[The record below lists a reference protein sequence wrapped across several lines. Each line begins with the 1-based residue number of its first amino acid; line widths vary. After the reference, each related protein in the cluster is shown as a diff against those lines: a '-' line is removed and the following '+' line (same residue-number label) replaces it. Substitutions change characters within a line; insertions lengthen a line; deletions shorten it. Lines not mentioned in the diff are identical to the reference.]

1 MFISNNLSTFIF
13 SADNSLV
20 LKKLLF
26 LLFIIALCP
35 FSGYCQDIPHYEKI
49 VKTTNDKSLKLAALD
64 SLLLRTFSTNPESFI
79 KYSLDYINL
88 AQEMDSIEWAAKKA
102 MNLQYPLTNYAN
114 DPLNAI
120 TIINSVLARKYK
132 IKDSSLLGG
141 LYIKRGKANT
151 KVDFKKAIEDYNLA
165 LENFSAKDSLYI
177 ADAYLFRG
185 QAYSQL
191 GKFVLA
197 GEDYTKAYTIY
208 EAKKEYNYMVFA
220 QEGIINMFS
229 MNGFYEKAK
238 KEREALIEKMKALG
252 LNSFLPNEYYN
263 QALDYKKMGER
274 DLEYKSLLL
283 AEKLF
288 VKNES
293 EESIFIGI
301 HSRLIE
307 YYCEHNQIIEA
318 KKHLDLIE
326 NLDFD
331 LSGNPSAELNYMGG
345 KAKYLQSTGKQD
357 EALALTKEKLAIAK
371 KLGLEDEIMSSYS
384 FLSEIYYDIGDFKK
398 SVEYNQASTAIKDSI
413 YNRST
418 ANALAYYQTLYETEK
433 KEKELVEKTSNI
445 TLLEKDNESF
455 KKAMLFGG
463 IAILLGFGLILLY
476 RNQRHL
482 KSNKILQEKFSQE
495 LLVSQEGERKRISK
509 DLHDGVG
516 QQLLVIKNKLMASG
530 DEDTKKMVDHTIE
543 EVRTISRDLHPFQ
556 LQELGITKAIEYTIN
571 LIDENTTL
579 FISAEIDN
587 IDNIFSKEDEV
598 NIYRIIQESLSNI
611 LKHANAEAGK
621 VSVKKFTNNILISI
635 RDNGV
640 GFDFSEKYQ
649 DVKSLGLKTL
659 LERTK
664 FLKGQMKV
672 TSKKDTGTV
681 LEFQFPL

>member
-1 MFISNNLSTFIF
+1 LI
-13 SADNSLV
+13 
-20 LKKLLF
+20 
-26 LLFIIALCP
+26 LLFIIALYP
-35 FSGYCQDIPHYEKI
+35 LSGYCQDVSHFEKI
-49 VKTTNDKSLKLAALD
+49 VNTTQNKSLKLAALD
-64 SLLLRTFSTNPESFI
+64 SLLIRTFSTNPESFI
-79 KYSLDYINL
+79 AYSLEYINL

-102 MNLQYPLTNYAN
+102 MNLQNPLTNYAN

-132 IKDSSLLGG
+132 IKDSLLLGG

-151 KVDFKKAIEDYNLA
+151 KVNLKKAIEDYNLA
-165 LENFSAKDSLYI
+165 LKNFSSKDSLNI
-177 ADAYLFRG
+177 ADTYLFRG
-185 QAYSQL
+185 QANSQL

-197 GEDYTKAYTIY
+197 GEDFTKAYTIY
-208 EAKKEYNYMVFA
+208 EAKKEYDYMVFA

-238 KEREALIEKMKALG
+238 KERNTLIEKMKALN
-252 LNSFLPNEYYN
+252 LNSFLPNEHYN
-263 QALDYKKMGER
+263 QALDYKKMGEH

-288 VKNES
+288 DKNAS
-293 EESIFIGI
+293 NKSIFIGI

-326 NLDFD
+326 NMGFD
-331 LSGNPSAELNYMGG
+331 LSGNPSAMLNYLGG
-345 KAKYLQSTGKQD
+345 KAKYLQSTGKYD
-357 EALALTKEKLAIAK
+357 EALALAKEKLDVAK
-371 KLGLEDEIMSSYS
+371 KLGLEDEIMYS
-384 FLSEIYYDIGDFKK
+384 NLFLSELYFDLDDYKK
-398 SVEYNQASTAIKDSI
+398 SLEYNHASTAIKDSI

-463 IAILLGFGLILLY
+463 IAILLGFGVILLY

-495 LLVSQEGERKRISK
+495 LLVSQEGERRRISK
-509 DLHDGVG
+509 DLHDGIG
-516 QQLLVIKNKLMASG
+516 QQLLVIKNKLIASG
-530 DEDTKKMVDHTIE
+530 DENTKKMVDYTIE
-543 EVRTISRDLHPFQ
+543 EIRAISRDLHPFH

-571 LIDENTTL
+571 LIDESTTL

-587 IDNIFSKEDEV
+587 IDDIFSKEDEV

-611 LKHANAEAGK
+611 LKHAHAEAGK

-640 GFDFSEKYQ
+640 GFDFAEKYQ

>member
-1 MFISNNLSTFIF
+1 
-13 SADNSLV
+13 V
-20 LKKLLF
+20 LKKIGILF
-26 LLFIIALCP
+26 FIIAFSP
-35 FSGYCQDIPHYEKI
+35 ASGYCQDIPHYEK
-49 VKTTNDKSLKLAALD
+49 KLASAKTKTESLTALD
-64 SLLLRTFSTNPESFI
+64 SLLSRTFYTDSDAFI
-79 KYSLDYINL
+79 KYSIQYISL
-88 AQEMDSIEWAAKKA
+88 AQEMDSIEDAARKA

-132 IKDSSLLGG
+132 IRDSLLLGG

-151 KVDFKKAIEDYNLA
+151 KVDLKKAIEDYNMA
-165 LENFSAKDSLYI
+165 LENFSKTDSLNI
-177 ADAYLFRG
+177 ADTYLFRG
-185 QAYSQL
+185 QAYSNL
-191 GKFVLA
+191 GRFVLA
-197 GEDYTKAYTIY
+197 GEDFTQAYTIY
-208 EAKKEYNYMVFA
+208 EIKKEYDYMVYA
-220 QEGIINMFS
+220 QQGIISMFS

-238 KEREALIEKMKALG
+238 MERNALIDKMKTLG
-252 LNSFLPNEYYN
+252 LSRFLSNEYYN

-274 DLEYKSLLL
+274 DLEYKSLLT
-283 AEKLF
+283 AEKIF
-288 VKNES
+288 NKEES
-293 EESIFIGI
+293 EQSTFIGI

-318 KKHLDLIE
+318 KKHLELIE
-326 NLDFD
+326 NLEYD
-331 LSGNPSAELNYMGG
+331 LSGDPSAELNFLGG
-345 KAKYLQSTGKQD
+345 KAKYLQTIGKHE
-357 EALALTKEKLAIAK
+357 EAIKLAQNKLEIAK
-371 KLGLEDEIMSSYS
+371 KLGIEDEIMSSYS
-384 FLSEIYYDIGDFKK
+384 FLSELYFDTEDYKK
-398 SVEYNQASTAIKDSI
+398 SVENNQAANAIKDSI

-433 KEKELVEKTSNI
+433 KEKELVEKSTSI
-445 TLLEKDNESF
+445 TLLEKDNEGF

-463 IAILLGFGLILLY
+463 IAILLGFGLILLF

-482 KSNKILQEKFSQE
+482 RSNKILQEKFSQE
-495 LLVSQEGERKRISK
+495 LLISQESERRRISK
-509 DLHDGVG
+509 DLHDGIG

-530 DEDTKKMVDHTIE
+530 DDDTKKMVDHTIE
-543 EVRTISRDLHPFQ
+543 EVRAISRDLHPFQ

-571 LIDENTTL
+571 MIDENTTL

-640 GFDFSEKYQ
+640 GFDFAEKYQ

>member
-1 MFISNNLSTFIF
+1 M
-13 SADNSLV
+13 
-20 LKKLLF
+20 KKSLF
-26 LLFIIALCP
+26 LLFILALYP
-35 FSGYCQDIPHYEKI
+35 LSGYCQDISHYEKI
-49 VKTTNDKSLKLAALD
+49 VNTTKDKSQKLTALD
-64 SLLLRTFSTNPESFI
+64 SLLKRTFSTNPESFI
-79 KYSLDYINL
+79 KYSFIYINL
-88 AQEMDSIEWAAKKA
+88 AQELDSVELAARKA
-102 MNLQYPLTNYAN
+102 MNLQYPLTNYGN
-114 DPLNAI
+114 DPLNSI

-132 IKDSSLLGG
+132 IKDSLLLGG
-141 LYIKRGKANT
+141 LYIKRGKAHT
-151 KVDFKKAIEDYNLA
+151 KVDLKKAIEDYNLA
-165 LENFSAKDSLYI
+165 LQNFSSTDTLNI
-177 ADAYLFRG
+177 ADTYLFRG
-185 QAYSQL
+185 QANSQL

-197 GEDYTKAYTIY
+197 GEDFTKAYTMY
-208 EAKKEYNYMVFA
+208 QAKKEYAYMVFA

-229 MNGFYEKAK
+229 MNGFYDKAK
-238 KEREALIEKMKALG
+238 KERNVLIEKMKALN
-252 LNSFLPNEYYN
+252 LNSYLSNEYYN
-263 QALDYKKMGER
+263 QALDYKKMNER
-274 DLEYKSLLL
+274 NLEYESLLL
-283 AEKLF
+283 AEKVF
-288 VKNES
+288 DKNES
-293 EESIFIGI
+293 DKSTFIGI

-307 YYCEHNQIIEA
+307 YYCEHYQIIEA

-326 NLDFD
+326 NMDFD
-331 LSGNPSAELNYMGG
+331 LMGNPFAALNYLGG
-345 KAKYLQSTGKQD
+345 KAKYLQATGETD
-357 EALALTKEKLAIAK
+357 EALALTKEKLDIAK
-371 KLGLEDEIMSSYS
+371 KLSLEDEIMSSYS
-384 FLSEIYYDIGDFKK
+384 FLSELYYELGDYKK
-398 SVEYNQASTAIKDSI
+398 SIENNKASVAIKDSI
-413 YNRST
+413 YNKSS

-433 KEKELVEKTSNI
+433 KEKELVAKTSNI

-455 KKAMLFGG
+455 KKGMLFGG

-476 RNQRHL
+476 RSQRNL

-495 LLVSQEGERKRISK
+495 LLVSQEGERRRISK
-509 DLHDGVG
+509 DLHDGIG
-516 QQLLVIKNKLMASG
+516 QQLLVIKNMLIASG
-530 DEDTKKMVDHTIE
+530 DEDTKKMVDNTIE

-649 DVKSLGLKTL
+649 DAKSLGLKTL

-681 LEFQFPL
+681 IEFQFPL

>member
-1 MFISNNLSTFIF
+1 MY
-13 SADNSLV
+13 
-20 LKKLLF
+20 
-26 LLFIIALCP
+26 
-35 FSGYCQDIPHYEKI
+35 GQDISHYERI
-49 VKTTNDKSLKLAALD
+49 LKTTKSDTEKMTALD
-64 SLLLRTFSTNPESFI
+64 SLLSRTFTTNPEAFI
-79 KYSLDYINL
+79 KYSLQYIEL
-88 AQEMDSIEWAAKKA
+88 AQELDSIELAAKKA

-120 TIINSVLARKYK
+120 TVINSVLARKYK
-132 IKDSSLLGG
+132 IKDSLLLGG
-141 LYIKRGKANT
+141 LYIKRGSANT
-151 KVDFKKAIEDYNLA
+151 KVDLKKAIEDYNMA
-165 LENFSAKDSLYI
+165 LENFSSKDTLNL
-177 ADAYLFRG
+177 ADTYLFRG
-185 QAYSQL
+185 QAYSL
-191 GKFVLA
+191 MGKFILA
-197 GEDYTKAYTIY
+197 GEDLTRAYTMY
-208 EAKKEYNYMVFA
+208 EDKKEYSYMVYA

-238 KEREALIEKMKALG
+238 VERDALIEKMKTLG
-252 LNSFLPNEYYN
+252 LNQFLSNEYYN
-263 QALDYKKMGER
+263 QALDYKKMGNR
-274 DLEYKSLLL
+274 DLEYESLLL
-283 AEKLF
+283 AEKNF
-288 VKNES
+288 DPNTS
-293 EESIFIGI
+293 NRSTYIGI

-307 YYCEHNQIIEA
+307 YYCEHYKLSEA
-318 KKHLDLIE
+318 RKHLALLE
-326 NLDFD
+326 KLDFD
-331 LSGNPSAELNYMGG
+331 LSGNPAAQINFLGG
-345 KAKYLQSTGKQD
+345 KAKYLQTIGKYD
-357 EALALTKEKLAIAK
+357 SALALTQKKLDVSK
-371 KLGLEDEIMSSYS
+371 SLGLEDEIMGTYS
-384 FLSEIYYDIGDFKK
+384 LLADIYFDMGEFQK
-398 SVEYNQASTAIKDSI
+398 SIKSNQAATSIKDSI

-433 KEKELVEKTSNI
+433 KEKELVEKTTNI
-445 TLLEKDNESF
+445 SLLEKDNESF

-482 KSNKILQEKFSQE
+482 RSHKVLQEKFSQE
-495 LLVSQEGERKRISK
+495 LLISQESERRRISK
-509 DLHDGVG
+509 DLHDGIG
-516 QQLLVIKNKLMASG
+516 QQLLVIKNKLMAIG

-621 VSVKKFTNNILISI
+621 VSIKKFANNILISI
-635 RDNGV
+635 RDNGE
-640 GFDFSEKYQ
+640 GFDFAEKYQ

-681 LEFQFPL
+681 IEFQFPL

>member
-1 MFISNNLSTFIF
+1 MLLIISLYS
-13 SADNSLV
+13 
-20 LKKLLF
+20 F
-26 LLFIIALCP
+26 L
-35 FSGYCQDIPHYEKI
+35 GYCQDISHFEKI
-49 VKTTNDKSLKLAALD
+49 VNTTNDKSLKLAALD
-64 SLLLRTFSTNPESFI
+64 SLLIRTYSTNPGAFINYSFE
-79 KYSLDYINL
+79 YISL
-88 AQEMDSIEWAAKKA
+88 AQEMDSIEWAARKA
-102 MNLQYPLTNYAN
+102 MNLQNPLSNYAN

-132 IKDSSLLGG
+132 IKDSLLLGG
-141 LYIKRGKANT
+141 LYIKRGKAHT
-151 KVDFKKAIEDYNLA
+151 KVDYKKAIEDYNLA
-165 LENFSAKDSLYI
+165 LENFSSKDTLNI
-177 ADAYLFRG
+177 ADTYLFRG
-185 QAYSQL
+185 QANSQL

-197 GEDYTKAYTIY
+197 GEDFTKAYTLY
-208 EAKKEYNYMVFA
+208 ESKKEFDYMVFA

-238 KEREALIEKMKALG
+238 KERNTLIEKMKALN
-252 LNSFLPNEYYN
+252 LHSFLPNEYYN
-263 QALDYKKMGER
+263 QALDYKKMNER

-283 AEKLF
+283 AENLF
-288 VKNES
+288 DKNES
-293 EESIFIGI
+293 DKSIFIGI

-307 YYCEHNQIIEA
+307 YYCEHNQIVEA

-326 NLDFD
+326 NMEFE
-331 LSGNPSAELNYMGG
+331 LSGNPSAALNFLGG
-345 KAKYLQSTGKQD
+345 KAKYLQSTARYE
-357 EALALTKEKLAIAK
+357 EALALAKEKLDIAK
-371 KLGLEDEIMSSYS
+371 KLGLEDEIMSSYL
-384 FLSEIYYDIGDFKK
+384 FLSELYYDMGDYKK
-398 SVEYNQASTAIKDSI
+398 SVEYNKASTSIKDSI

-433 KEKELVEKTSNI
+433 KERDLVEKTTNI

-463 IAILLGFGLILLY
+463 IAILLGFGVILLY

-495 LLVSQEGERKRISK
+495 LLVSQEGERRRISK
-509 DLHDGVG
+509 DLHDGIG
-516 QQLLVIKNKLMASG
+516 QQLLVIKNMLIASG
-530 DEDTKKMVDHTIE
+530 DEDTKKMVDYTIE
-543 EVRTISRDLHPFQ
+543 EIRTISKDLHPFQ
-556 LQELGITKAIEYTIN
+556 LQELGITKAIEHTIN

-587 IDNIFSKEDEV
+587 IDNVFSKEDEV

-611 LKHANAEAGK
+611 LKHAHAEAGK
-621 VSVKKFTNNILISI
+621 VSVKKFTNNIIISI

-640 GFDFSEKYQ
+640 GFDFAEKYQ

>member
-1 MFISNNLSTFIF
+1 MI
-13 SADNSLV
+13 
-20 LKKLLF
+20 
-26 LLFIIALCP
+26 LLFIIALYP
-35 FSGYCQDIPHYEKI
+35 LSGYCQDVSHFEKI
-49 VKTTNDKSLKLAALD
+49 VNTTQNKSLKLAALD
-64 SLLLRTFSTNPESFI
+64 SLLIRTFSTNPESFI
-79 KYSLDYINL
+79 AYSLEYINL

-102 MNLQYPLTNYAN
+102 MNLQNPLTNYAN

-132 IKDSSLLGG
+132 IKDSLLLGG

-151 KVDFKKAIEDYNLA
+151 KVNLKKAIEDYNLA
-165 LENFSAKDSLYI
+165 LKNFSSKDSLNI
-177 ADAYLFRG
+177 ADTYLFRG
-185 QAYSQL
+185 QANSQL

-197 GEDYTKAYTIY
+197 GEDFTKAYTIY
-208 EAKKEYNYMVFA
+208 EAKKEYDYMVFA

-238 KEREALIEKMKALG
+238 KERNTLIEKMKALN
-252 LNSFLPNEYYN
+252 LNSFLPNEHYN
-263 QALDYKKMGER
+263 QALDYKKMGEH

-288 VKNES
+288 DKNAS
-293 EESIFIGI
+293 NKSIFIGI

-326 NLDFD
+326 NMGFD
-331 LSGNPSAELNYMGG
+331 LSGNPSAMLNYLGG
-345 KAKYLQSTGKQD
+345 KAKYLQSTGKYD
-357 EALALTKEKLAIAK
+357 EALALAKEKLDVAK
-371 KLGLEDEIMSSYS
+371 KLGLEDEIMYS
-384 FLSEIYYDIGDFKK
+384 NLFLSELYFDLDDYKK
-398 SVEYNQASTAIKDSI
+398 SLEYNHASTAIKDSI

-463 IAILLGFGLILLY
+463 IAILLGFGVILLY

-495 LLVSQEGERKRISK
+495 LLVSQEGERRRISK
-509 DLHDGVG
+509 DLHDGIG
-516 QQLLVIKNKLMASG
+516 QQLLVIKNKLIASG
-530 DEDTKKMVDHTIE
+530 DENTKKMVDYTIE
-543 EVRTISRDLHPFQ
+543 EIRAISRDLHPFH

-571 LIDENTTL
+571 LIDESTTL

-587 IDNIFSKEDEV
+587 IDDIFSKEDEV

-611 LKHANAEAGK
+611 LKHAHAEAGK

-640 GFDFSEKYQ
+640 GFDFAEKYQ

>member
-1 MFISNNLSTFIF
+1 M
-13 SADNSLV
+13 
-20 LKKLLF
+20 KKSLF
-26 LLFIIALCP
+26 LLLILGLYP
-35 FSGYCQDIPHYEKI
+35 FSGYCQDIPHYETI
-49 VKTTNDKSLKLAALD
+49 VNTTKDKSEKLTALD
-64 SLLLRTFSTNPESFI
+64 SLLKRTFSTNPEAFI
-79 KYSLDYINL
+79 KYSLVYINL
-88 AQEMDSIEWAAKKA
+88 AQELDSVEWAAKKA
-102 MNLQYPLTNYAN
+102 MNLQYPLTNYGN
-114 DPLNAI
+114 DPLNSI

-132 IKDSSLLGG
+132 IKDSLLLGG

-151 KVDFKKAIEDYNLA
+151 KVDLKKAIEDYNLA
-165 LENFSAKDSLYI
+165 LQNFSSKDTLNI
-177 ADAYLFRG
+177 ADTYLFRG
-185 QAYSQL
+185 QANSQL

-197 GEDYTKAYTIY
+197 GEDFTKAYTMY
-208 EAKKEYNYMVFA
+208 EAKKEYAYMVFA

-229 MNGFYEKAK
+229 MNGFYDKAK
-238 KEREALIEKMKALG
+238 KERNVLIEKMKALN
-252 LNSFLPNEYYN
+252 LNSYLSNEYYN
-263 QALDYKKMGER
+263 QALDYKKMNER
-274 DLEYKSLLL
+274 NLEYESLLL
-283 AEKLF
+283 AEKVF
-288 VKNES
+288 DKKES
-293 EESIFIGI
+293 DKSTFIGI

-307 YYCEHNQIIEA
+307 YYCEHYQIIEA

-326 NLDFD
+326 NMDFD
-331 LSGNPSAELNYMGG
+331 LMGNPFAALNYLGG
-345 KAKYLQSTGKQD
+345 KAKYLQAKGETD
-357 EALALTKEKLAIAK
+357 DALALTKEKLDIAK
-371 KLGLEDEIMSSYS
+371 KLSLEDEIMSSYS
-384 FLSEIYYDIGDFKK
+384 FLSELYYEMGDYKK
-398 SVEYNQASTAIKDSI
+398 SIENNKASVAIKDSI
-413 YNRST
+413 YNKSS
-418 ANALAYYQTLYETEK
+418 ANALVYYQTLYETEK
-433 KEKELVEKTSNI
+433 KEKELVAKASNI

-463 IAILLGFGLILLY
+463 IAILLGFGFILLY

-482 KSNKILQEKFSQE
+482 KNNKILQEKFSQE
-495 LLVSQEGERKRISK
+495 LLVSQEGERRRISK
-509 DLHDGVG
+509 DLHDGIG
-516 QQLLVIKNKLMASG
+516 QQLLVIKNKLIASG
-530 DEDTKKMVDHTIE
+530 DEVTKKMVDNTIE

-611 LKHANAEAGK
+611 LKHAHAEAGK

-681 LEFQFPL
+681 IEFQFPL

>member
-1 MFISNNLSTFIF
+1 M
-13 SADNSLV
+13 
-20 LKKLLF
+20 
-26 LLFIIALCP
+26 
-35 FSGYCQDIPHYEKI
+35 
-49 VKTTNDKSLKLAALD
+49 ALD
-64 SLLLRTFSTNPESFI
+64 SLLKRTYSKNNDAFI
-79 KYSLDYINL
+79 KYSLQYIDIAL
-88 AQEMDSIEWAAKKA
+88 ERDSIEAAAKKA

-114 DPLNAI
+114 DPLNSI

-132 IKDSSLLGG
+132 IKDSFLLGG
-141 LYIKRGKANT
+141 LYFKRGSANA
-151 KVDFKKAIEDYNLA
+151 KVDLKSAIGDFDLA
-165 LENFSAKDSLYI
+165 LDNYSPKNSLNI
-177 ADAYLFRG
+177 ADTYLFRG
-185 QAYSQL
+185 QAYSQM
-191 GKFVLA
+191 GKFGLA
-197 GEDYTKAYTIY
+197 GEDFTKAYNIF
-208 EAKKEYNYMVFA
+208 EQNKEYDFMVYA
-220 QEGIINMFS
+220 QQGIINMFS

-238 KEREALIEKMKALG
+238 VERDTLIETMKSLN
-252 LNSFLPNEYYN
+252 LNSLLSNEYYN
-263 QALDYKKMGER
+263 QALDYKKIGNR

-283 AEKLF
+283 AEKSF
-288 VKNES
+288 DKTTTNKS
-293 EESIFIGI
+293 TFIGI
-301 HSRLIE
+301 HARLIE
-307 YYCEHNQIIEA
+307 YYCENNQLIEA
-318 KKHLDLIE
+318 KKHLDLLE
-326 NLDFD
+326 NLEFD
-331 LSGNPSAELNYMGG
+331 HSGNLAAELNYLGG
-345 KAKYLQSTGKQD
+345 KAKYLQTKGKYE
-357 EALALTKEKLAIAK
+357 EALLLAQKKLATSK
-371 KLGLEDEIMSSYS
+371 KLGVEDEIMGSYL
-384 FLSEIYYDIGDFKK
+384 FLSEIYFDIGDFKK
-398 SVEYNQASTAIKDSI
+398 SVENNKASTAIKDSI

-418 ANALAYYQTLYETEK
+418 ANALAYYQTLYETQK
-433 KEKELVEKTSNI
+433 KEKELVEKTANI
-445 TLLEKDNESF
+445 SLLEKDNDSF

-463 IAILLGFGLILLY
+463 VAILLGFGLILLY

-495 LLVSQEGERKRISK
+495 LLISQEGERRRISK

-530 DEDTKKMVDHTIE
+530 DEDTKKIVDHTIE

-640 GFDFSEKYQ
+640 GFDFAEKYQ

>member
-1 MFISNNLSTFIF
+1 MTALDTLLRRTF
-13 SADNSLV
+13 
-20 LKKLLF
+20 
-26 LLFIIALCP
+26 
-35 FSGYCQDIPHYEKI
+35 
-49 VKTTNDKSLKLAALD
+49 TTNPDA
-64 SLLLRTFSTNPESFI
+64 FI
-79 KYSLDYINL
+79 KYSLLYIEL
-88 AQEMDSIEWAAKKA
+88 AQELDSIELAAKKA

-120 TIINSVLARKYK
+120 TVINSVLARKYK
-132 IKDSSLLGG
+132 IKDSLLLGG
-141 LYIKRGKANT
+141 LYIKRGSANT
-151 KVDFKKAIEDYNLA
+151 KVDLKKAIEDYNMA
-165 LENFSAKDSLYI
+165 LENFSSKDTLNI
-177 ADAYLFRG
+177 ADTYLFRG
-185 QAYSQL
+185 QTYSQM
-191 GKFVLA
+191 GKFILA
-197 GEDYTKAYTIY
+197 GEDLTRAYTMYEDKKAY
-208 EAKKEYNYMVFA
+208 NFMVYA

-238 KEREALIEKMKALG
+238 IERDALIEKMKTLG
-252 LNSFLPNEYYN
+252 LNQFLSNEYYN
-263 QALDYKKMGER
+263 QALDYKKIGNR
-274 DLEYKSLLL
+274 DLEYESLLM
-283 AEKLF
+283 AEKNF
-288 VKNES
+288 DHNTPNKS
-293 EESIFIGI
+293 TYIGI
-301 HSRLIE
+301 QSRLIE
-307 YYCEHNQIIEA
+307 YYCEHYKLSEA
-318 KKHLDLIE
+318 KKHLALLE
-326 NLDFD
+326 KLNFD
-331 LSGNPSAELNYMGG
+331 HSGNPAAEINYLGG
-345 KAKYLQSTGKQD
+345 KAKYLQTIGKY
-357 EALALTKEKLAIAK
+357 ESALALTQKKLDVSK
-371 KLGLEDEIMSSYS
+371 SLGLEDEIMETYSS
-384 FLSEIYYDIGDFKK
+384 LADIYFDMGEFKK
-398 SVEYNQASTAIKDSI
+398 SIESNQAATAIKDSI

-433 KEKELVEKTSNI
+433 KEKKLVEKTTNI
-445 TLLEKDNESF
+445 SLLEKDNESF

-482 KSNKILQEKFSQE
+482 RSHKVLQEKFSQE
-495 LLVSQEGERKRISK
+495 LLISQESERRRISK
-509 DLHDGVG
+509 DLHDGIG
-516 QQLLVIKNKLMASG
+516 QQLLVIKNKLMAIG
-530 DEDTKKMVDHTIE
+530 DEDTKKMVDHIIE

-621 VSVKKFTNNILISI
+621 VSIKKFANNILISI

-640 GFDFSEKYQ
+640 GFDFAEKYQ

-681 LEFQFPL
+681 IEFQFPL

>member
-1 MFISNNLSTFIF
+1 M
-13 SADNSLV
+13 V
-20 LKKLLF
+20 
-26 LLFIIALCP
+26 
-35 FSGYCQDIPHYEKI
+35 
-49 VKTTNDKSLKLAALD
+49 ALD
-64 SLLLRTFSTNPESFI
+64 SLLKRTFSTNTDDFI
-79 KYSLDYINL
+79 RYSTQYINL
-88 AQEMDSIEWAAKKA
+88 ALKHDSIEAAAKKA
-102 MNLQYPLTNYAN
+102 MNLQFPLTNYAN

-132 IKDSSLLGG
+132 IEDSLLLGG
-141 LYIKRGKANT
+141 LYIKRGSANT
-151 KVDFKKAIEDYNLA
+151 KVDLKKAIEDYNTA
-165 LENFSAKDSLYI
+165 LINFSVKDSLNI
-177 ADAYLFRG
+177 ADTYLFRG
-185 QAYSQL
+185 QAHSQL
-191 GKFVLA
+191 GKFVSA
-197 GEDYTKAYTIY
+197 SEDFTKAYTIY
-208 EAKKEYNYMVFA
+208 EKEKEYDYMVYA
-220 QEGIINMFS
+220 QQGIINIFS
-229 MNGFYEKAK
+229 MNGFFEKAK
-238 KEREALIEKMKALG
+238 LERDALIEKMKSLG
-252 LNSFLPNEYYN
+252 LNAYLSNEYYN
-263 QALDYKKMGER
+263 QALDYKKMGNR
-274 DLEYKSLLL
+274 DLEYNSLLL
-283 AEKLF
+283 AEKSF
-288 VKNES
+288 ENDASNKS
-293 EESIFIGI
+293 TFIGI
-301 HSRLIE
+301 HARLIE
-307 YYCEHNQIIEA
+307 YYCEHNQLNEA
-318 KKHLDLIE
+318 KKHLDLLE
-326 NLDFD
+326 NLEFD
-331 LSGNPSAELNYMGG
+331 HSGNLAAELNYLGG
-345 KAKYLQSTGKQD
+345 KAKYLQTNGNFE
-357 EALALTKEKLAIAK
+357 EALALTQRKLEVAK
-371 KLGLEDEIMSSYS
+371 KLGLEDEIMGTYS
-384 FLSEIYYDIGDFKK
+384 FLSEIYYDIGDYKK
-398 SVEYNQASTAIKDSI
+398 SVENNQASMAIKDSI
-413 YNRST
+413 YNRSS

-433 KEKELVEKTSNI
+433 KEKELVEKTANI
-445 TLLEKDNESF
+445 TLLEKDNDSF

-495 LLVSQEGERKRISK
+495 LLISQEGERRRISK

-530 DEDTKKMVDHTIE
+530 DDDTKKMVDHTIE

-556 LQELGITKAIEYTIN
+556 LQELGITKAIENTIN

-611 LKHANAEAGK
+611 LKHAQAEAGK

-640 GFDFSEKYQ
+640 GFDFTEKYQ